1 MTTILVREPPKSS
14 FLARSLGLAYG
25 TFAYLVFLG
34 TFLYAIGFVGGVVVP
49 KTIDNGVPGL
59 LIPALFVNTLLL
71 GIFAIQHS
79 GMARRGFK
87 AVLTKFVSPVIER
100 STFVL
105 MSSMA
110 LILLFAYWQP
120 MPQIVWQTTNP
131 HAAFALKALSAVG
144 WFIVLYATFLISH
157 FELFGLKQVS
167 MNFAGRVAPMVS
179 FKSPGL
185 YRFVRHP
192 IYLGFTIAF
201 WATPKMT
208 AGHALFA
215 FGTTAY
221 ILIGIW
227 LEERDLV
234 AAFGEEYKK
243 YRANVAM
250 LLPGIKV
257 RNDRY
262 E

>member
-14 FLARSLGLAYG
+14 FLARSLGFAYG

-59 LIPALFVNTLLL
+59 LIPALCVNTLLL

-105 MSSMA
+105 MSSLA
-110 LILLFAYWQP
+110 LVLLFACWQP
-120 MPQIVWQTTNP
+120 MPQIIWQVTSP
-131 HAAFALKALSAVG
+131 HAAFALKALSAFG
-144 WFIVLYATFLISH
+144 WLIVLYATFLISH
-157 FELFGLKQVS
+157 FELFGLKQVT
-167 MNFAGRVAPMVS
+167 MNFAGRVAPAIR
-179 FKSPGL
+179 FKTPGL

-192 IYLGFTIAF
+192 IYLGFIIAF
-201 WATPKMT
+201 WATSTMT

-215 FGTTAY
+215 FATTAY

-227 LEERDLV
+227 LEERDLI
-234 AAFGEEYKK
+234 AMFGDEYRK

-250 LLPGIKV
+250 LLPGFNNRK
-257 RNDRY
+257 
-262 E
+262 